1 MKHFSSFFVEL
12 TSEMQTQT
20 LLSELQELDAKYAFQ
35 NYGSRLPVSLVR
47 GEGVRLFDEDGK
59 QYLDFLGGIAV
70 VTLGHNHPKVTAAIV
85 KQANEILH
93 VSNFFYIE
101 PQVKLAAKLSQIA
114 ENAHGGNWRTFFC
127 NSGAEAN
134 EAAIKIARRLAFDKG
149 DFERVEI
156 VTLKS
161 SFHGRTLGAL
171 AATGQPKYQQG
182 FGPLPLGFIH
192 SEFNDI
198 EDLRKNVSSKT
209 AAVMFEPI
217 LGEAGILPLSDE
229 FIVAARE
236 ICDENGALLIIDEV
250 QSGCGRTGKFF
261 SHEYQGVVP
270 DIIPMAKGL
279 ANGVPIGAVI
289 AKAEI
294 AAHLTPGTHGTTFGG
309 NFLAA
314 AAGLATVEALYEENL
329 MENAAEVGSYFAAQL
344 EKWSEET
351 GIVSEIRARG
361 LMIGVSLNV
370 PKAIELRNAAMKNG
384 LIFNAVGDSITR
396 FLPPL
401 ILTKNEVDAGMEI
414 LRASWE
420 EIQ

>member
-1 MKHFSSFFVEL
+1 
-12 TSEMQTQT
+12 MQTQT
-20 LLSELQELDAKYAFQ
+20 LLSHLQELDSQTAFQ
-35 NYGSRLPVSLVR
+35 NYGTRMPVLFTR
-47 GEGVRLFDEDGK
+47 GEGVHLFDEEGRD
-59 QYLDFLGGIAV
+59 YLDFLGGIAV
-70 VTLGHNHPKVTAAIV
+70 TILGHNHPRVSAAII
-85 KQANEILH
+85 KQAQEILH

-101 PQVKLAAKLSQIA
+101 PQVKLAAKLSGLAQ
-114 ENAHGGNWRTFFC
+114 EAHGGNWRSFFC

-134 EAAIKIARRLAFDKG
+134 EAAMKIARRYAFDKG
-149 DFERVEI
+149 EFQRVEI
-156 VTLKS
+156 VTLQN

-171 AATGQPKYQQG
+171 AATGQSKYQQG
-182 FGPLPLGFIH
+182 FGPMPAGFIH
-192 SEFNDI
+192 SKLDDI
-198 EDLRKNVSSKT
+198 EDLKKNVSAKT

-217 LGEAGILPLSDE
+217 LGESGIIPLSDE

-236 ICDENGALLIIDEV
+236 ICDQNGALLIIDEV

-261 SHEYQGVVP
+261 SHEHQNVVP

-289 AKAEI
+289 AREEI

-314 AAGLATVEALYEENL
+314 AAGLATVEALFEEDL
-329 MENAAEVGSYFAAQL
+329 LENAANVGAYFASQL
-344 EKWSEET
+344 EKWSQET

-361 LMIGVSLNV
+361 LMIGVSINV

-384 LIFNAVGDSITR
+384 LIFNAVGDSILR

-401 ILTKNEVDAGMEI
+401 ILTTEDVDAGMAI
-414 LRASWE
+414 LRQSWE
-420 EIQ
+420 EIR

>member
-1 MKHFSSFFVEL
+1 
-12 TSEMQTQT
+12 MQTQT
-20 LLSELQELDAKYAFQ
+20 LLSHLQELDAQYAFQ
-35 NYGSRLPVSLVR
+35 NYGTRMPVLFTR
-47 GEGVRLFDEDGK
+47 GEGVRLFDEEGRS
-59 QYLDFLGGIAV
+59 YLDFLGGIAV
-70 VTLGHNHPKVTAAIV
+70 TILGHSHPKVTDAIV
-85 KQANEILH
+85 KQAQEILH

-101 PQVKLAAKLSQIA
+101 PQVKLAAKLSGLAA
-114 ENAHGGNWRTFFC
+114 EAHGGAWRTFFC

-149 DFERVEI
+149 DFQRVEI
-156 VTLKS
+156 VTLQG

-182 FGPLPLGFIH
+182 FGPLPLGFVH
-192 SEFNDI
+192 SNLDDI
-198 EDLRKNVSSKT
+198 EDLRRNVSEKT

-217 LGEAGILPLSDE
+217 LGEGGVIPLSDE

-236 ICDENGALLIIDEV
+236 ICDQNGALLIIDEV

-261 SHEYQGVVP
+261 SHERQGVVP

-289 AKAEI
+289 ARDEI

-314 AAGLATVEALYEENL
+314 AAGLATIEALCDENL
-329 MENAAEVGSYFAAQL
+329 LENAAKVGSYFAAQI

-361 LMIGVSLNV
+361 LMIGVSINI
-370 PKAIELRNAAMKNG
+370 PKAVELRNAAMKNG
-384 LIFNAVGDSITR
+384 LIFNAVGDSILR

-401 ILTKNEVDAGMEI
+401 ILTENDVDAGMEI
-414 LRASWE
+414 LRASWA
-420 EIQ
+420 EIE